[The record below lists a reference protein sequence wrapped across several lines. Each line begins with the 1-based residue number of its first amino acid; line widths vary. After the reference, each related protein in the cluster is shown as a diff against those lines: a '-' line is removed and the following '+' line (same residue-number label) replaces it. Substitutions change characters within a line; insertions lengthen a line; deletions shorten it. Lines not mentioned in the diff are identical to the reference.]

1 MKLTPATAGS
11 LLLTLGVVY
20 LGYGVDRTVFWSLF
34 LAFTLAF
41 AGYALLV
48 GRPAG
53 RRFRALLLLG
63 LALRLLLLF
72 AFPRL
77 SDDVYR
83 FLWDGQLILSGENP
97 FAHPPD
103 YYLGEAAAPD
113 PELYDR
119 LNSPAY
125 HSVYPP
131 VAQAVF
137 AVASW
142 MAGGSW
148 AWGAALMK
156 GFLLLAEIA
165 TLWLLLRLLARF
177 RLPPGRALLYWL
189 NPLVIVEVS
198 GNLHF
203 EGAMVCFLL
212 LSLYF
217 LTRSRYARAG
227 AAMALSVASKLLPLM
242 LLPFLLKRLWR
253 GPFWRF
259 FLTLGGVLL
268 LVFLPL
274 LPGSGLL
281 DGVGGSLDLYFRKF
295 EFNAS
300 LYYLLRA
307 YGYHELGWNQIARFG
322 PWLARLAGL
331 LILFLALADERTGW
345 RSLPARWLAAFVVYL
360 LCATTVHPW
369 YLTVPIALC
378 SFTPWRYPL
387 VWSYLIVLTYASY
400 ATVPYREELWLVG
413 LEYSGVFLYFAYE
426 RFRQTKKGPHGDRA
440 DLML

>member
-1 MKLTPATAGS
+1 MRLTPAVVGA
-11 LLLTLGVVY
+11 LLLALGVGY
-20 LGYGVDRTVFWSLF
+20 LGYGVDRTQFWSLF

-63 LALRLLLLF
+63 LVLRILLLF

-83 FLWDGQLILSGENP
+83 FLWDGELVLSGANP

-103 YYLGEAAAPD
+103 YYLGHADSPD
-113 PELYDR
+113 PELYDH

-137 AVASW
+137 AAGVW
-142 MAGGSW
+142 LAGGSW
-148 AWGAALMK
+148 AWGAGLMK
-156 GFLLLAEIA
+156 LFLLLAEGA

-177 RLPPGRALLYWL
+177 RLPAGRALYYWL
-189 NPLVIVEVS
+189 NPLVIVEVI

-212 LSLYF
+212 LSLYL

-227 AAMALSVASKLLPLM
+227 AAMALAVASKLLPLM
-242 LLPFLLKRLWR
+242 LLPFLLQRLWR
-253 GPFWRF
+253 GPFWRY
-259 FLTLGGVLL
+259 FLAVGGLLL
-268 LVFLPL
+268 LVFLPF

-281 DGVGGSLDLYFRKF
+281 DGLGGSLELYFRKF

-307 YGYHELGWNQIARFG
+307 YGYQELGWNQIARFG
-322 PWLARLAGL
+322 PLLARLAGL
-331 LILFLALADERTGW
+331 LIFFLALADERTDW
-345 RSLPARWLAAFVVYL
+345 RSLPARWLAAFVIYL

-378 SFTPWRYPL
+378 GFTRWRYPL
-387 VWSYLIVLTYASY
+387 VWSYLIMLTYTSY
-400 ATVPYREELWLVG
+400 TSVPYREDLWLVG
-413 LEYSGVFLYFAYE
+413 LEYSIVLLYFAYE
-426 RFRQTKKGPHGDRA
+426 RYRQTKKGPHGDRA

>member
-1 MKLTPATAGS
+1 MKLTPAVAGT
-11 LLLTLGVVY
+11 LLLMLGVGY
-20 LGYGVDRTVFWSLF
+20 LGYGVDRTQFWSLF
-34 LAFTLAF
+34 SAFTLAF

-53 RRFRALLLLG
+53 RRFRGLLLLG
-63 LALRLLLLF
+63 ILLRIFLVF

-83 FLWDGQLILSGENP
+83 FLWDGQLMLSGENP
-97 FAHPPD
+97 FAYPPD
-103 YYLGEAAAPD
+103 HYVGTAASPD
-113 PELYDR
+113 PALYEN

-131 VAQAVF
+131 VAQAIF
-137 AVASW
+137 AA
-142 MAGGSW
+142 AGWLSGGNW
-148 AWGAALMK
+148 AWGAILMK
-156 GFLLLAEIA
+156 LFLLAAEAA

-177 RLPPGRALLYWL
+177 RLPPGRALYYWL
-189 NPLVIVEVS
+189 NPLVIVEVI

-212 LSLYF
+212 LSLYL
-217 LTRSRYARAG
+217 LTRSRYAAAG

-253 GPFWRF
+253 GAFWRF
-259 FLTLGGVLL
+259 FLAVGGVLAL
-268 LVFLPL
+268 LFLPFL
-274 LPGSGLL
+274 AGSGLL
-281 DGVGGSLDLYFRKF
+281 DGLGGSLDLYFRKF

-300 LYYLLRA
+300 FYYLLRA

-322 PWLARLAGL
+322 PMLARLAGL
-331 LILFLALADERTGW
+331 LILLLAFADERTDW
-345 RSLPARWLAAFVVYL
+345 RSLPARWLAAFVLYL

-378 SFTPWRYPL
+378 GFTHWRYPL
-387 VWSYLIVLTYASY
+387 VWSYLIMLTYTSY
-400 ATVPYREELWLVG
+400 TTVPYREDLLLVG
-413 LEYSGVFLYFAYE
+413 LEYSVVLLYFAFE
-426 RFRQTKKGPHGDRA
+426 RHRQMKKGPHGDRA